1 MGETMSNR
9 STVFALIVLFL
20 GASFIPFVSADGGT
34 QPPSHAFLPGWNGNI
49 GSSLDPAGENFDNGL
64 RFSNHDFDDEGNMY
78 YIEAEDNV
86 NWLNNQYS
94 TYDSGFHLL
103 KIDSTGQLEY
113 SEFIDCSRY
122 CTSPDYAYTKVV
134 GLHVVSEDQFYLVL
148 SIYYSTLTI
157 GGQQYSTSTQH
168 NLITA
173 FFDNGSWSWVDV
185 ETVNSGYAYSSVA
198 FMGIDSTK
206 NFYLVTNQGSSGSWT
221 EYSISSF
228 SPNGTNWVRT
238 LEAPYQSP
246 TYNYIPPLFDIDS
259 NGFHAFLTV
268 PNQIKYDSQ
277 TVNCPVY
284 GEEGVCHIWLSL
296 NDAGVKTS
304 AVGSA
309 YTSIQ
314 FNRMSVH
321 NGSVYL
327 SGNTYDR
334 VVGSHTESNF
344 TGQKIS
350 HSPRYAN
357 YVAVMESDGSWG
369 YHLAVNQMQNS
380 YYYGFLT
387 DVLDDGSMLFN
398 GLYLESVSVDGTT
411 VTVYPNSDAEAIL
424 LRISPDSGLVW
435 SRSIGFSNPSAYP
448 LDMYSDGDTVA
459 FYVEVPSNGD
469 ISYDSGLSRP
479 NENSGSD
486 EEYVF
491 WIDASDGEIV
501 DLESTSAT
509 GVYGRSNDGGVIAA
523 GYQMM
528 YYFMPDFD
536 GDNVGTGDNCPENY
550 NPDQLDYNGDG
561 TGDACDDDD
570 DSDGV
575 DDVVDSC
582 PRGVKGWT
590 STDMTDYDGD
600 GCKDLD
606 EEDLDDDGDGVP
618 DITDAC
624 PVGIGGAGY
633 DLDGDGCKDVEDP
646 DDDGDQ
652 VRDESDL
659 CSTGET
665 DWSSGTLTDHDG
677 DGCKDMDPEDSDDD
691 NDGIADSIDQCPTG
705 ATNWPSNINTDF
717 DGDGCKDGF
726 EDEDDDDDG
735 ISNAIDDC
743 PRSIGVVNAQGCSAT
758 QSLDSEGGASTV
770 YYVCPVGS
778 IVVLDPSD
786 CPEDT
791 STGGNND
798 QGSQDDDTFYY
809 VCPGG
814 SDVVTDLS
822 ECEGTIGEG
831 GTNIT
836 LVIDPSSN
844 NSGDY
849 ITCEGGVA
857 IVLDE
862 ANCPESVKQD
872 SASSNQDASENNLI
886 VLFMGGTFAM
896 SAIAMVV
903 VLIRRPTQSPNTFA
917 GHDEADRLFKE
928 QPAIPAAVS
937 LPTPPPSS
945 GSSGGNSKPSQDLIG
960 VSHDGKE
967 WLEWPEGSDNHY
979 FRDLGYGGEWTK
991 YEA

>member
-1 MGETMSNR
+1 MSNR
-9 STVFALIVLFL
+9 TIVVGLVLLFALI
-20 GASFIPFVSADGGT
+20 SFTPMVQADGGE
-34 QPPSHAFLPGWNGNI
+34 QPPSHAFLPSWNENV
-49 GSSLDPAGENFDNGL
+49 GSGLDPSGEGYYNGL
-64 RFSNHDFDDEGNMY
+64 EFSNHDFDDAGNFY
-78 YIEAEDNV
+78 YVESEDNV
-86 NWLNNQYS
+86 NWWSNQYS
-94 TYDSGFHLL
+94 IYNAGFHFL
-103 KIDSTGQLEY
+103 KVNPNGQLEY
-113 SEFIDCSRY
+113 TEVIDCSRY
-122 CTSPDYAYTKVV
+122 CTSPDYAYTKVI
-134 GLHVVSEDQFYLVL
+134 GLHVVDEDQFYVVL

-157 GGQQYSTSTQH
+157 EGQQYYTGSQY

-173 FFDNGSWSWVDV
+173 FYDNGSWSWVDM
-185 ETVNSGYAYSSVA
+185 ETFPSSNAYAKVA
-198 FMGIDSTK
+198 FMGTDEAK
-206 NFYLVTNQGSSGSWT
+206 NFYIVTNQGVSGSWN
-221 EYSISSF
+221 EYALSSF

-238 LEAPYQSP
+238 LEVPYQSP
-246 TYNYIPPLFDIDS
+246 TYNYFPPLFDVDD
-259 NGFHAFLTV
+259 NGLHAFLTV

-277 TVNCPVY
+277 TVNCPTS
-284 GEEGVCHIWLSL
+284 GEEGVCHLWLSV
-296 NDAGVKTS
+296 NPSGVKTS

-314 FNRMSVH
+314 FNRMNVY

-327 SGNTYDR
+327 SGSTYDR

-357 YVAVMESDGSWG
+357 YVAVMERDGSWG
-369 YHLAVNQMQNS
+369 YHLAVNQMQSS
-380 YYYGFLT
+380 YYTYGYLT
-387 DVLDDGSMLFN
+387 DVLSDGTLLFN
-398 GLYLESVSVDGTT
+398 GLYLESVSVDGTL
-411 VTVYPNSDAEAIL
+411 VTDHPNSDGEVIL
-424 LRISPDSGLVW
+424 LGISPESGLMW
-435 SRSIGFSNPSAYP
+435 SRSIGFTNPSVYP
-448 LDMYSDGDTVA
+448 LQMYSDGDTTA
-459 FYVEVPSNGD
+459 FHVTNPSNGD
-469 ISYDSGLSRP
+469 VHYEASISGAADNSSG
-479 NENSGSD
+479 N
-486 EEYVF
+486 YVF
-491 WIDASDGEIV
+491 WIDTSNGEIV
-501 DLESTSAT
+501 DIESTSASD
-509 GVYGRSNDGGVIAA
+509 VFGRSTDGGVIAA
-523 GYQMM
+523 GYQML
-528 YYFMPDFD
+528 YYYMPDFD
-536 GDNVGTGDNCPENY
+536 GDNVGTNDNCPENY
-550 NPDQLDYNGDG
+550 NPNQLDYNGDG
-561 TGDACDDDD
+561 FGDACDDDD

-575 DDVVDSC
+575 DDVFDSC
-582 PRGVKGWT
+582 PRGVTGWT

-600 GCKDLD
+600 GCKDLA

-618 DITDAC
+618 DIKDAC
-624 PVGIGGAGY
+624 PIGIGGAGY
-633 DLDGDGCKDVEDP
+633 DLDGDGCKDVEDS

-659 CSTGET
+659 CSTGEI

-677 DGCKDMDPEDSDDD
+677 DGCQDMHPEDTDDD
-691 NDGIADSIDQCPTG
+691 NDGIADSVDQCPTG
-705 ATNWPSNINTDF
+705 EINWPSNINTDF

-758 QSLDSEGGASTV
+758 QSLDNEGGASTV

-791 STGGNND
+791 GSGENTNQGGEDN
-798 QGSQDDDTFYY
+798 DTFYY

-844 NSGDY
+844 NTGDY

-872 SASSNQDASENNLI
+872 SASRNQDSSENNLM

-903 VLIRRPTQSPNTFA
+903 VLIRRPTQSHDTFA
-917 GHDEADRLFKE
+917 GHDETDRLFKE

-979 FRDLGYGGEWTK
+979 FRDLGYGGDWTK
-991 YEA
+991 YEP